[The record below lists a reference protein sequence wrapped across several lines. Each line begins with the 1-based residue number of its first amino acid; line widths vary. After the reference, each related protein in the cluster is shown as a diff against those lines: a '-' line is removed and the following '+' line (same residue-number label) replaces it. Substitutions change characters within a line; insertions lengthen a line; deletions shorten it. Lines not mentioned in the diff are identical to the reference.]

1 MNKYIKTSVS
11 LEEIL
16 SQENPKKNTV
26 MYIHVPFCSKICSF
40 CNMRR
45 SLSKVYEDYDKFLIK
60 HINMIGNT
68 IYGKTTTIDSVYF
81 GGGTPTTMN
90 EKQLAG
96 VLNAIYDNFHIN
108 KNAEISMETTLTE
121 LTPEK
126 LKYLKNY
133 GLNRI
138 SVGVQTFS
146 DKGRILLNRTGN
158 GKFAKERI
166 LNYLDTGFKNVNI
179 DLIFNYPYQTEDE
192 LREDMNIIGELDL
205 AGYSMYSLILDNNSQ
220 LAKKVNQ
227 AAIKV
232 KNDLKHDRYFHNIV
246 VEEGEKHGYEFF
258 EFTKMVKPDRD
269 KYKYIKNRN
278 TGEDTIPI
286 GAGAGGEIM
295 GAVGM
300 NPIDIKKYIDSINN
314 FKNIQLI
321 QFSKDYEIIQKA
333 TKAVQFGKIDLS
345 LVPAHLQDVAEKFLN
360 QLVVEGMLIKDDKTF
375 ILTKD
380 GKYWGNNINKEYTE
394 LLINNDYNY
403 K

>member
-232 KNDLKHDRYFHNIV
+232 KMILNMIA
-246 VEEGEKHGYEFF
+246 
-258 EFTKMVKPDRD
+258 
-269 KYKYIKNRN
+269 I
-278 TGEDTIPI
+278 
-286 GAGAGGEIM
+286 
-295 GAVGM
+295 
-300 NPIDIKKYIDSINN
+300 SI
-314 FKNIQLI
+314 
-321 QFSKDYEIIQKA
+321 
-333 TKAVQFGKIDLS
+333 
-345 LVPAHLQDVAEKFLN
+345 
-360 QLVVEGMLIKDDKTF
+360 
-375 ILTKD
+375 IL
-380 GKYWGNNINKEYTE
+380 
-394 LLINNDYNY
+394 
-403 K
+403 